1 MEACKFTKISLHN
14 NSAETKKGKNMLYTL
29 PDNIFMNISKKT
41 AVPMSLLEFT
51 EEQNNAITTRIRNI
65 QN

>member
-14 NSAETKKGKNMLYTL
+14 NSAETKKGENMLYTL
-29 PDNIFMNISKKT
+29 PDSIFMNISQKT

-51 EEQNNAITTRIRNI
+51 EEQNNAITTRIRNT

>member
-29 PDNIFMNISKKT
+29 PDSIFMNISKKNCR
-41 AVPMSLLEFT
+41 AHVSFRIHGRT
-51 EEQNNAITTRIRNI
+51 EQCNYNKDS
-65 QN
+65 